1 MHSERYVHPEFGFLS
16 PTPRLRRDLRTAFLS
31 LLFGIGIGAAAVF
44 ALSGNNNGDDTRG
57 PHGVSSASV
66 TSEEPTETVLGYN
79 SQQAAGMEKRVN
91 KDNTSKPDGN
101 RKIHATTTC
110 EGNNSDCRNVPP
122 PPGKPGGTQV
132 PATVG
137 TTLAITSAPSEAI
150 TSAPSEP
157 ASEHSTA
164 DRSEDRVGDP
174 PQSNPLT
181 HKESSETARNPR
193 PRQQHAPNYRED
205 RRAMSR
211 GYDKPAGEPGRAYSL
226 DRSFGQKGFWDWSR

>member
-16 PTPRLRRDLRTAFLS
+16 PTPRWRRDLRTAFLS
-31 LLFGIGIGAAAVF
+31 LLFGIGIGAAAMI
-44 ALSGNNNGDDTRG
+44 ALSGNNNGDDTQG

-79 SQQAAGMEKRVN
+79 SPQAAGMEKRVN

-101 RKIHATTTC
+101 RKTDATTTC

-122 PPGKPGGTQV
+122 PPGKPGGTQM

-181 HKESSETARNPR
+181 HKESSKTARNPR
-193 PRQQHAPNYRED
+193 PRQHAPNYRED

-211 GYDKPAGEPGRAYSL
+211 GYDKPAEEPSRAYSL